1 MGRLAPVR
9 GDTGYL
15 ALRQEVV
22 GVLEAGK
29 EQARQA
35 VESVRVETYSRVGE
49 MIDTHLLASKDRAD
63 YGERV
68 MERLSEDVG
77 LSASLLYD
85 ALGLYRSFGIL
96 HARRELGWTH
106 YRKLLRLPNQ
116 KERRAFRQAA
126 IKNGWSVKEL
136 EAQIKADAT
145 SRGASAEQIASES
158 GDLPARIPRLVA
170 KRGEL
175 GLGKVIDEEGL
186 LSIDVGFKD
195 GPPLPDEYVGVLK
208 PGDTVRAIQNVDTD
222 GGYRLERTT
231 AKRGNYT
238 FAARVQRV
246 IDGDT
251 LWARIDFGMNWTS
264 RKKLRLRGIDA
275 PEIKTEAGKRAKAHL
290 EEVLREAQPFVIT
303 TTKVDLYDRYL
314 TDVYVQAGERD
325 LQKVAREGRFLN
337 RELVEEG
344 FARRWTKE
352 KPPDF

>member
-29 EQARQA
+29 ERARQA

-49 MIDTHLLASKDRAD
+49 MIDTHLLAHRERAD
-63 YGERV
+63 YGKRV
-68 MERLSEDVG
+68 IGRLAEDVG
-77 LSASLLYD
+77 LTAPVLYD
-85 ALGLYRSFGIL
+85 ALRLYRSFGIL
-96 HARRELGWTH
+96 NARLELGWTQ
-106 YRKLLRLPNQ
+106 YRRLLRLPTQ
-116 KERRAFRQAA
+116 KDRRAFRQAA
-126 IKNGWSVKEL
+126 LANGWTVREL
-136 EAQIKADAT
+136 EAQIRADA
-145 SRGASAEQIASES
+145 SRKGASAEQIASEP
-158 GDLPARIPRLVA
+158 GDLPAPIPRLVA

-175 GLGKVIDEEGL
+175 GLGKVIEEEGL

-208 PGDTVRAIQNVDTD
+208 PGDTVQSIQ
-222 GGYRLERTT
+222 GAGPGQGYRLERTT

-264 RKKLRLRGIDA
+264 RKKLRLRGIDT
-275 PEIKTEAGKRAKAHL
+275 PELKTEAGKRAKAHL

-314 TDVYVQAGERD
+314 TDVYVQAGEKD

-352 KPPDF
+352 KPPEF